1 MREGLDLCSMS
12 AERYERTRQQLRSEF
27 EAWAAVAGLD
37 VDPDAGE
44 DLCHYK
50 WGYLDHDLGWW
61 TTIDLDAILLQIL
74 PAKMIVEGEHG
85 LDRVLS
91 DAKTF
96 LRFLAEVGYLDS
108 ESDDLTKLINHLDR
122 IRPHFKAR
130 MADSRRYSWGKKMWL
145 AMAAEGITPDQT
157 DAVQTWI
164 ERFNAQPRSAR
175 EALLGTP
182 PTSRSTR

>member
-1 MREGLDLCSMS
+1 MREGLDLCPTS
-12 AERYERTRQQLRSEF
+12 AEHYERTCEQLRSEF
-27 EAWAAVAGLD
+27 GAWAAEAGLD

-50 WGYLDHDLGWW
+50 WGYLNRDLGWW
-61 TTIDLDAILLQIL
+61 TTIDLDAIFLQIL

-96 LRFLAEVGYLDS
+96 LRFLAEAGYLDS
-108 ESDDLTKLINHLDR
+108 ESDDLTKLIARLDR
-122 IRPHFKAR
+122 IRPRFQAR

-145 AMAAEGITPDQT
+145 AMAAEGITPDQRE
-157 DAVQTWI
+157 AVQACI
-164 ERFNAQPRSAR
+164 ARFNARPKSER

-182 PTSRSTR
+182 PGSRSSR